1 MTSVHLSPISL
12 RALQRIGLVSDGS
25 NCISSFCF
33 RVFKEKEQFMQI
45 TEHNVL
51 IKLEHFKEWKKS
63 RIDQYLKSNNKN
75 DTNLAVPLL
84 LKCHLFLALEYL
96 FPLAFYPPALAI
108 HPIPFV
114 LVDDCIFE
122 NLFGLRWPKTIKS
135 LRLKKGTN

>member
-51 IKLEHFKEWKKS
+51 IKLDE
-63 RIDQYLKSNNKN
+63 
-75 DTNLAVPLL
+75 
-84 LKCHLFLALEYL
+84 
-96 FPLAFYPPALAI
+96 
-108 HPIPFV
+108 
-114 LVDDCIFE
+114 
-122 NLFGLRWPKTIKS
+122 
-135 LRLKKGTN
+135 